1 MLTHPLPRFCSAS
14 HTPDVNHAHGSLHL
28 HGTSHSPVPVHLEYS
43 RPDESMHLRLVTNGA
58 DGQEGC
64 VLVFDAQTASD
75 ASLHPIP
82 GACASWAAHH
92 LRLVADNCC
101 SSHLIF
107 PAKHAWTVLVAA
119 N

>member
-1 MLTHPLPRFCSAS
+1 MLTGPLSAPALLYF
-14 HTPDVNHAHGSLHL
+14 TQTDVNHAHGSLHL

-82 GACASWAAHH
+82 GACAHMSWPPLAAFGAHQ
-92 LRLVADNCC
+92 LQ
-101 SSHLIF
+101 
-107 PAKHAWTVLVAA
+107 
-119 N
+119 